1 MEVSTRI
8 IPFPSA
14 FAQRRQAAQTNR
26 AIGQGMAESRIGN
39 SSNGKKRNT
48 LFEAGCQVMFRIL
61 GQTQE
66 TAGVRTYR
74 LTPAA

>member
-26 AIGQGMAESRIGN
+26 AIGRGVAESRIGN
-39 SSNGKKRNT
+39 SSNGKKETPFLKQGVRSCS
-48 LFEAGCQVMFRIL
+48 EIL
-61 GQTQE
+61 GQMQE
-66 TAGVRTYR
+66 YARASHDGLARAT
-74 LTPAA
+74 